1 MGGKKGRRNMVEEA
15 GLDYLDQH
23 SDKRQ
28 EIAERLIKFWV
39 PANAGNFSTG

>member
-1 MGGKKGRRNMVEEA
+1 MIQEA
-15 GLDYLDQH
+15 GLDYLDQD

-28 EIAERLIKFWV
+28 EIGEMLIKFWV